1 LYFYRTW
8 NKATAHFTYDHTNQ
22 TTTTKHTR
30 KHMKPTPTPLRAIC
44 ENGEQDTAALFARFR
59 QSNAGA
65 YPTCRCLPG
74 LYDQANRQE
83 WAERG
88 TIDGEQVTIY
98 YLFDNAE
105 AEVEDGSSIPFDA
118 DHISRIE
125 FDD

>member
-1 LYFYRTW
+1 MT
-8 NKATAHFTYDHTNQ
+8 TQ
-22 TTTTKHTR
+22 TT
-30 KHMKPTPTPLRAIC
+30 PPRAIC
-44 ENGEQDTAALFARFR
+44 DNGEQDTAALFARFR
-59 QSNAGA
+59 PSKAGA

-74 LYDQANRQE
+74 LYDQANYQE

-88 TIDGEQVTIY
+88 TIDGEAVTVY

-105 AEVEDGSSIPFDA
+105 AEVEDGSDIPFDA